1 MKKVEKIKQAFRDMD
16 TRLYQAEKDLEE
28 VIQFRKRLKE
38 ISKNMKVL
46 QDFYHSDVWM
56 KGRDILY
63 GNIQENEHFY
73 SVREDPI
80 WNTTQ
85 DFYIQKIKLLQQLAK
100 EL

>member
-1 MKKVEKIKQAFRDMD
+1 MNSAF
-16 TRLYQAEKDLEE
+16 QHE
-28 VIQFRKRLKE
+28 IQFRKRLKE

-73 SVREDPI
+73 SVREDLI

-85 DFYIQKIKLLQQLAK
+85 DFYIQKIKTASTTGEGTLRII
-100 EL
+100 